1 MNKDNTLVLFKNDK
15 KETDKHPDLQ
25 GQGVVD
31 GKEYWIAGW
40 KNVSQEGT
48 GYIKI
53 SLDLKDSIKEPNA
66 KQKDAGLDL
75 PF

>member
-15 KETDKHPDLQ
+15 KESDKHPDLKGQ
-25 GQGVVD
+25 GQVNGR
-31 GKEYWIAGW
+31 EYWLSAW
-40 KNVSQEGT
+40 KNVSQEGK

-53 SLDLKDSIKEPNA
+53 SLELKDSIKTPNA
-66 KQKDAGLDL
+66 KEKDAGLDL